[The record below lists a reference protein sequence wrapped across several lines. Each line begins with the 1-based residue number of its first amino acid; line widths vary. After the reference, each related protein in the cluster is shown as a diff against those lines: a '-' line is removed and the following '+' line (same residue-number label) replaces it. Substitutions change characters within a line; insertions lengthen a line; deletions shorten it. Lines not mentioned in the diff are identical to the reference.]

1 MHHISC
7 GFAIIH
13 LTLADSQGEVCD
25 EAEAIYYTFGSGKAQ
40 EMRVSGCKVEGE
52 YKVNFEKCSFEMSGF
67 ASNYSF
73 RMSKNSRNHS
83 FKKKKK
89 EDSLGIYHKKSYL
102 CRRLNI

>member
-1 MHHISC
+1 MDICHAIVRKASLHHISC

-73 RMSKNSRNHS
+73 RMSKNSRNYS
-83 FKKKKK
+83 F
-89 EDSLGIYHKKSYL
+89 
-102 CRRLNI
+102 